1 MAERSHPD
9 TNPDVSER
17 SENRPSESVSETD
30 PETGGY
36 AKENGINIIC
46 RRAGTRIYSNTTEW
60 SNRLG
65 LLKTKT
71 NS

>member
-17 SENRPSESVSETD
+17 SENRYSESASETD

-46 RRAGTRIYSNTTEW
+46 HRAGTRIDSNATGW
-60 SNRLG
+60 SNRSG
-65 LLKTKT
+65 A
-71 NS
+71 